1 MKQVIYRDEE
11 FDDEIFV
18 EEMTLKEAIEYA
30 VDWYNGLKEM
40 PEGYANM
47 YMYIE
52 YKDGSIYSNSDG
64 DEDGR
69 FKKTG
74 IKSMVL
80 DDGYEYYIY
89 GKYTMNENLI
99 PELF

>member
-1 MKQVIYRDEE
+1 MKRKIYKDEE
-11 FDDEIFV
+11 LDCEIFV
-18 EEMTLKEAIEYA
+18 EEMTLKEATEYA
-30 VDWYNGLKEM
+30 VDWYNGLRET
-40 PEGYANM
+40 PVGYSNM

-52 YKDGSIYSNSDG
+52 YKDGSIYSNLDG

-89 GKYTMNENLI
+89 GKYTMTENLI
-99 PELF
+99 PELV